1 MVNKNSNFNKSQIY
15 NIIEELRAGQLTVS
29 ELTQNMKD
37 YEDLI
42 SGTRQKLVE
51 DETVVSSAIKQE
63 IDQNVKFIM
72 DQIDAIMKSNIL
84 IRKSGVNKMHILRKL
99 GRGIKYSYKLD
110 NDIHVIGPKLFKFHV
125 IKYNVEKNTISIGPY
140 NSSEDDTQPNE
151 GGISDSEGNWIF
163 TFADSGDFADS
174 NDQDYDIN
182 YDGANEDWE
191 DWVEQLDEEIR
202 KARRVRAHLE
212 LVSKS
217 MCVIEKSILTD
228 VQHFDLFP
236 LEDLDNT
243 NANMH

>member
-15 NIIEELRAGQLTVS
+15 NIIEELRAGQLTVA

-51 DETVVSSAIKQE
+51 DETVISSAIKQE

-125 IKYNVEKNTISIGPY
+125 VKYNVDTNTISIGPY
-140 NSSEDDTQPNE
+140 QSLESDTQLDTGTGNE
-151 GGISDSEGNWIF
+151 GDWVF
-163 TFADSGDFADS
+163 TFSNSDVFDTQESDF
-174 NDQDYDIN
+174 NYDLN
-182 YDGANEDWE
+182 YDGDEEQWE

>member
-15 NIIEELRAGQLTVS
+15 NIIEELRAGQLTVA

-51 DETVVSSAIKQE
+51 DETVISSAIRQE

-72 DQIDAIMKSNIL
+72 NQIDAIMKSNIL

-125 IKYNVEKNTISIGPY
+125 VKYNVDLNTISIGPY
-140 NSSEDDTQPNE
+140 QANETDTQWSTMWPTSSSE
-151 GGISDSEGNWIF
+151 GIWIF
-163 TFADSGDFADS
+163 TFADSGNFTNG
-174 NDQDYDIN
+174 NDDLN
-182 YDGANEDWE
+182 YDGFTEEWE

>member
-15 NIIEELRAGQLTVS
+15 NIIEELRAGQLTVA

-51 DETVVSSAIKQE
+51 DETVISSAIKQE

-125 IKYNVEKNTISIGPY
+125 VKYNVETNTISIGPY
-140 NSSEDDTQPNE
+140 KASESDTQLDVGTGNE
-151 GGISDSEGNWIF
+151 GDWVF
-163 TFADSGDFADS
+163 TFS
-174 NDQDYDIN
+174 NSDVFDTSASDYNYDLN
-182 YDGANEDWE
+182 YDGVEEDWE

-202 KARRVRAHLE
+202 KARRVRAHLD
-212 LVSKS
+212 LVNKS

-228 VQHFDLFP
+228 IQHFDLFP

-243 NANMH
+243 NPNMH